1 MNFKEHIANDIS
13 KTFINTDEFAVK
25 KNINGVDVEL
35 VEDSDRLEYRI
46 KENYN
51 GLIIGDVLFYIS
63 EEEYIKIP
71 RVSRTPIADQAIMYD
86 GKPATIIDVG
96 KLDGIFEIIIQH
108 AGGR

>member
-1 MNFKEHIANDIS
+1 MNFKEHVANDIS
-13 KTFINTDEFAVK
+13 KTFINMDEFAVK

-51 GLIIGDVLFYIS
+51 GLVIGDVLFYIS
-63 EEEYIKIP
+63 DEEYEKIP
-71 RVSRTPIADQAIMYD
+71 RVSRTPTSNQAIKYD

-96 KLDGIFEIIIQH
+96 KLDGIYEIIIQH
-108 AGGR
+108 AGGY